1 MSVNQIDVNAVNARA
16 KEAVVDFDLPEVE
29 NATPTKPRIHSAGS
43 ESVCVS
49 CEG

>member
-1 MSVNQIDVNAVNARA
+1 MKKNQ
-16 KEAVVDFDLPEVE
+16 EAEFDFDLPEVE
-29 NATPTKPRIHSAGS
+29 NAPAAKPRVHFAG